1 MMGEVVNLCRL
12 TEDKGE
18 KDLAGES
25 SKLGTAFR
33 GEAVFCGDK
42 ICSAWK
48 KNIFEDIQ
56 IIQLETHRPVVLF

>member
-12 TEDKGE
+12 TEDRGE

-33 GEAVFCGDK
+33 GDAVFCGDK
-42 ICSAWK
+42 ICSAW
-48 KNIFEDIQ
+48 
-56 IIQLETHRPVVLF
+56 IIKYFYV